1 LLWVRILAGMSVF
14 VTRKVFADYPC
25 AHRQWRHQGHCKFI
39 HGYSRSFILEFGCE
53 ALSPEGFGVDFGGFK
68 EIKDWFADQFDH
80 TCLINQDDPELARF
94 EEMHALEIIKLRV
107 LPNVSMENTAK
118 YVFDHVSPWIREQ
131 TQGRAWLISVEVKEN
146 EKNSGVYRP

>member
-1 LLWVRILAGMSVF
+1 MTLAILPRMSVF

-25 AHRQWRHQGHCKFI
+25 AHRQWAHQGHCKFI

-53 ALSPEGFGVDFGGFK
+53 HLSPEGFGVDFGGFGP
-68 EIKDWFADQFDH
+68 IKDWLKDQFDH
-80 TCLINQDDPELARF
+80 TCLINADDPELALF
-94 EEMHALEIIKLRV
+94 ERMHDQEIIKLRV

-118 YVFDHVSPWIREQ
+118 FVFDYVSPWIHER
-131 TQGRAWLISVEVKEN
+131 TQGRAWLISVECKEN